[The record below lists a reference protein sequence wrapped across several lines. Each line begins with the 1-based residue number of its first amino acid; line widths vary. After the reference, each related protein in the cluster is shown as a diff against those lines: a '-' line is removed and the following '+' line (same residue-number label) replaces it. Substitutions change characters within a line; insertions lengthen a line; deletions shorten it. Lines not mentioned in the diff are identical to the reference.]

1 MHINI
6 DKKDGKEMEEREL
19 FEYALELFE
28 VGEYDKSVE
37 NLIDLY
43 ELGYRREWIIEFL
56 KQDFIEPNDLEFKK
70 NFLTQAEGLINI
82 DYEKTKLDFIPVSE
96 DKFYI
101 WNNQKKKFEGHIDI
115 NFESQIVN
123 RKRDFQSL
131 LITQTCDIR
140 DMISFLLDREYNTV
154 YILLDENKEIFASF
168 FKLPKIRKYFFEN
181 AIIFENEKIMKLF
194 FEEYPEFY
202 MPRLIVAKDSQIY
215 TAFFEKLHEK
225 RLLEKQ
231 TKDNVFLTIGIPS
244 YN

>member
-101 WNNQKKKFEGHIDI
+101 WNNKKKNLKVI
-115 NFESQIVN
+115 
-123 RKRDFQSL
+123 
-131 LITQTCDIR
+131 
-140 DMISFLLDREYNTV
+140 
-154 YILLDENKEIFASF
+154 
-168 FKLPKIRKYFFEN
+168 
-181 AIIFENEKIMKLF
+181 
-194 FEEYPEFY
+194 
-202 MPRLIVAKDSQIY
+202 
-215 TAFFEKLHEK
+215 
-225 RLLEKQ
+225 
-231 TKDNVFLTIGIPS
+231 
-244 YN
+244 

>member
-154 YILLDENKEIFASF
+154 YI
-168 FKLPKIRKYFFEN
+168 FKQYFSS
-181 AIIFENEKIMKLF
+181 IITRN
-194 FEEYPEFY
+194 P
-202 MPRLIVAKDSQIY
+202 
-215 TAFFEKLHEK
+215 
-225 RLLEKQ
+225 
-231 TKDNVFLTIGIPS
+231 NC
-244 YN
+244 